1 MKTNVAV
8 AASAAALALAA
19 CGSGAVAV
27 PSIDAREPGVTIK
40 DAVARVEVIVEDR
53 ADTVVSV
60 AAGASGLPAL
70 NVDRRGDRIVIDGG
84 LKNDIRNCSAD
95 GVDVRG
101 HGRVRLADAPVI
113 TIRSPRKVLVKA
125 GGAVAGTIGA
135 GGADVSL
142 GSAGCGDWQVG
153 DATGELN
160 VSVAGSGDVV
170 AGRSAALNANVAGSG
185 DIKAGATR
193 ELAGNIAGSG
203 MIEVA
208 SVDGPIAANI
218 AGSGDIRVLA
228 GQASSLSANV
238 MGSGDVDFRGRAAD
252 VSANVAGSGD
262 IRVAEASGSVKQRAV
277 GSGRVIIGR

>member
-1 MKTNVAV
+1 MI
-8 AASAAALALAA
+8 SAAAMTLAA

-27 PSIDAREPGVTIK
+27 PSIQPREPGVAIR

-53 ADTVVSV
+53 ADTIVSV

-70 NVDRRGDRIVIDGG
+70 KVDRNGERIVIDGG
-84 LKNDIRNCSAD
+84 LKNDIRNCSAE
-95 GVDVRG
+95 GVEVRG
-101 HGRVRLADAPVI
+101 HGRVAMADAPVI
-113 TIRSPRKVLVKA
+113 TIRSPRKVVVKA
-125 GGAVAGTIGA
+125 GGAVAGRIGA
-135 GGADVSL
+135 GGDDVSL
-142 GSAGCGDWQVG
+142 GSAGCGDWQVA

-170 AGRSAALNANVAGSG
+170 AGRSAALNANIAGSG

-193 ELAGNIAGSG
+193 ELAGNVAGSG

-208 SVDGPIAANI
+208 SVDGPISANI
-218 AGSGDIRVLA
+218 AGSGDIRVLG

-238 MGSGDVDFRGRAAD
+238 MGAGDIDFRGRAAS

-262 IRVAEASGSVKQRAV
+262 IRVAEASGSVNQRAV